1 MRVAVQKIDGVESAD
16 VSLQFKTADIK
27 LRPGN
32 RVTLSRLRTAIKDSG
47 FTAREATVTVVG
59 RIVERGGKPA
69 LDATGLGTVLLI
81 VPDPGKPEAHKEAAA
96 RLASKQA
103 GAVEI
108 VGVINPPASAEDPE
122 QIIIQSLAPVEKG
135 S

>member
-1 MRVAVQKIDGVESAD
+1 MRVAVQRIAGVESAD

-59 RIVERGGKPA
+59 TIVERGGKPA

-81 VPDPGKPEAHKEAAA
+81 VPDPAKPAAYDQVAQRFAGKQ
-96 RLASKQA
+96 S

-122 QIIIQSLAPVEKG
+122 QITIQSVAPVEKE

>member
-1 MRVAVQKIDGVESAD
+1 VRVAVQKIAGVESAD

-47 FTAREATVTVVG
+47 FTAKEATVTVVG
-59 RIVERGGKPA
+59 TIVERGGKPA

-81 VPDPGKPEAHKEAAA
+81 VPDPAQPAAYDQA
-96 RLASKQA
+96 STRLASKQA

-108 VGVINPPASAEDPE
+108 VGVINPPASAGDPE
-122 QIIIQSLAPVEKG
+122 QIMIQSLAPVEKG

>member
-1 MRVAVQKIDGVESAD
+1 MRVAVQKLEGVESAD

-32 RVTLSRLRTAIKDSG
+32 KITLSRLRTIIKDSG
-47 FTAREATVTVVG
+47 FTAKEATVTVVG
-59 RIVERGGKPA
+59 TIVERGGKPA
-69 LDATGLGTVLLI
+69 LEATGLGTVLLI
-81 VPDPGKPEAHKEAAA
+81 VPDPGKPAAYKEAAA

-108 VGVINPPASAEDPE
+108 VGVINPPASAEEPE
-122 QIIIQSLAPVEKG
+122 QIIIQSLAPIEKG

>member
-47 FTAREATVTVVG
+47 FTAKEATVTVIG
-59 RIVERGGKPA
+59 KIIERGGKPA
-69 LDATGLGTVLLI
+69 LEATGLGAVLLI
-81 VPDPGKPEAHKEAAA
+81 AADPAKSEAYDQAAK
-96 RLASKQA
+96 RLAAKQT
-103 GAVEI
+103 GLVE
-108 VGVINPPASAEDPE
+108 VAGVINPPAAPEQPE
-122 QIIIQSLAPVEKG
+122 QIVIQSIASVEKG